1 MSPLLLEGL
10 KVNKMFYNMTLETLF
25 ASISH
30 LYRAMDII
38 VSVNNDIVDDVFTDC
53 NLLIKN
59 MSAGWLEVN
68 TCRIYTQ
75 HIVDMEELLVPSMGL
90 INDAKCMLE
99 SLLVWKL
106 GITPYGKHN
115 IVKCLREAGLDYI
128 NPALEELEFWFDQ
141 EKKNNELDADS
152 LIACVTF

>member
-1 MSPLLLEGL
+1 MFILLLEGL

-53 NLLIKN
+53 NALIKN
-59 MSAGWLEVN
+59 MSNGWLEVN
-68 TCRIYTQ
+68 TCRVYTQ
-75 HIVDMEELLVPSMGL
+75 HIVDMEDLLIPSMGL

-99 SLLVWKL
+99 SLLAWKI

-152 LIACVTF
+152 LITCVTF